1 MSGDNQKMTK
11 FEIYSNNCL
20 LSVETLFLLLFFGFR
35 ILALLFIVD
44 QKEAVQRNLFWWWIK
59 TKRCDQYRLKM

>member
-44 QKEAVQRNLFWWWIK
+44 QKEAVQRNLF
-59 TKRCDQYRLKM
+59 

>member
-20 LSVETLFLLLFFGFR
+20 LSVETLILLLFVVLGFWHYC
-35 ILALLFIVD
+35 LP
-44 QKEAVQRNLFWWWIK
+44 WIK
-59 TKRCDQYRLKM
+59 KKLYKGIYFGGG